1 MTDHRSQI
9 VKRVMRSLEE
19 VHDPESLVRAYF
31 EDEREVLIEA
41 ARETIEATGEETTYE
56 KVSEAVDHE
65 LLEALRFPTS
75 RRVGVLPLM
84 AIHRGVVSLAVAVL
98 AALGALFLLMP

>member
-19 VHDPESLVRAYF
+19 AHDPETLVRAYF

-41 ARETIEATGEETTYE
+41 ARETLEATGEGTTYD

-65 LLEALRFPTS
+65 LLEALRFPID
-75 RRVGVLPLM
+75 RRVGILPSL
-84 AIHRGVVSLAVAVL
+84 AIHRGLVSLAVAI
-98 AALGALFLLMP
+98 LGALSALLLLF